1 MTVMADSIGFTQD
14 IWYSNHLIAIDIWV
28 SRQDEFLMHTLK
40 YEFFKGI
47 LLFLACPCF
56 QGCKLFG
63 GLVMYSNA

>member
-1 MTVMADSIGFTQD
+1 MIFKP
-14 IWYSNHLIAIDIWV
+14 LAIDILV

-40 YEFFKGI
+40 YELFKGI
-47 LLFLACPCF
+47 LLFPTCPCF

>member
-1 MTVMADSIGFTQD
+1 MIFKP
-14 IWYSNHLIAIDIWV
+14 LAIDILV

-40 YEFFKGI
+40 YDFFKGI
-47 LLFLACPCF
+47 HVLLFLACPCF

>member
-1 MTVMADSIGFTQD
+1 MIFKP
-14 IWYSNHLIAIDIWV
+14 LAIDILV

-40 YEFFKGI
+40 YDFFKGI